1 MPSLTL
7 IAGAAIAS
15 LVALVLGIALGWLA
29 NARLRGNRV
38 AAAREDASRLVLEA
52 EQEAASL
59 KKTAA
64 LEAKDEWRRE
74 REPLER
80 ELEETR
86 RGLRE
91 LEGGLLEREQQLDR
105 KVDVLEGKERS
116 LLKTEQELSTRE
128 ESIVAEESR
137 AGEMVRLQR
146 ARLEELAG
154 LSQAEARRLLVEE
167 QEETARQFAARKVR
181 EIKDEAIANA
191 NREAKEIIAR
201 SIQRFA
207 GDLTLE
213 STVSVVQLPSDDM
226 KGRIIGRDG
235 RNIRSFDMITGV
247 EVIVDDT
254 PGIVMLSSFDPL
266 RREIARNSLERLIVD
281 GRIHPGRIEEVYEKA
296 REDVEEMV
304 REAGSQAAFDLGI
317 HDMDEGLL
325 EILGTLH
332 FRTSYGQNL
341 LAHSIEVGLLAGMMA
356 EELGMDAALARRAGL
371 LHDIAKAVDH
381 EVGADPGQSGA
392 ALARKSGEGDDVVHV
407 IETQSREMPNRSA
420 VAVLIQAAEEI
431 STSRPGARKDKVEDY
446 MRRMR
451 QIEEV
456 AANHPGV
463 RGAFALQ
470 NGREVRVLVDS
481 ETVDD
486 AYSDQLADQV
496 AEALE
501 TELGQPG
508 QIKVSV
514 IREVRAVHYAR

>member
-1 MPSLTL
+1 MEYA
-7 IAGAAIAS
+7 AGAIAS
-15 LVALVLGIALGWLA
+15 LAVLVLGIGLGWLVSGRIRRGRMDS
-29 NARLRGNRV
+29 ARGAV
-38 AAAREDASRLVLEA
+38 ERLIAEA
-52 EQEAASL
+52 EQEAAAL

-86 RGLRE
+86 RGLRD

-105 KVDVLEGKERS
+105 KVDVLESKERS
-116 LLKTEQELSTRE
+116 LIKAEEELAGRE
-128 ESIVAEESR
+128 ESIVTEEARAE
-137 AGEMVRLQR
+137 EMVRLQR
-146 ARLEELAG
+146 TRLEELAG
-154 LSQAEARRLLVEE
+154 LSQAEARRALIQE
-167 QEETARQFAARKVR
+167 QEESARQFAARKVR
-181 EIKDEAIANA
+181 EIKDQAIANA

-266 RREIARNSLERLIVD
+266 RREIARNTLEKLIVD

-296 REDVEEMV
+296 REDVEDMV
-304 REAGSQAAFDLGI
+304 RESGSQAAFDLGI
-317 HDMDEGLL
+317 HDLNDDLL
-325 EILGTLH
+325 ELLGALH

-356 EELGMDAALARRAGL
+356 EELGMDAYLARRAGL

-381 EVGADPGQSGA
+381 EVGTDPAQSGA
-392 ALARKSGEGDDVVHV
+392 ALARKCGEGADVVQV
-407 IETQSREMPNRSA
+407 IETQSRDMPSRTA
-420 VAVLIQAAEEI
+420 IAVLVQAADEI

-456 AANHPGV
+456 ATNLLGV
-463 RGAFALQ
+463 RSAYALQ
-470 NGREVRVLVDS
+470 NGREIRVLVDS
-481 ETVDD
+481 DTVDD
-486 AYSDQLADQV
+486 AYADQLADQIT
-496 AEALE
+496 EALE
-501 TELGQPG
+501 EELGQPG

-514 IREVRAVHYAR
+514 IREVRAVHFAR